1 MRPYYETTVQY
12 LKHKVLTEVIKHLYK
27 GDLKKEIYH
36 IPKDIIPGPKAEMR
50 CCIYKERAIISE
62 RVKLALGGDKKN
74 KNLLEVIE
82 PACDECPFGGVQ
94 VTSTCRGCLA
104 HRCLEACP
112 KKAISIDNKT
122 HQAVIN
128 KDLCINCGL
137 CIKACQFSAI
147 ANFTRP
153 CASSCKVGAITSRE
167 DGLCQIIEEKCTRCG
182 ACSLACPYGA
192 IMDKSFIQ
200 DCVSILQDKSKK
212 GHIYFVVAPS
222 IATQYQNIKVGQIV
236 SGIKKLGV
244 KSVFEAALGADMVA
258 YNEARDLE
266 KEGVCT
272 SSCCSAF
279 VKYIKLAFPELKD
292 KISKNLSP
300 MATMCKFIK
309 KEDKDAVCIFVGPCI
324 AKKME
329 VKNKESAPYVDLVI
343 TFEELDAFFDALN
356 IDIASMEE
364 DKFENASFFGRVFG
378 RSGGLSIA
386 VKQALKEKGSD
397 FELKEQFASGLDQCK
412 AALNQLKAGTNTF
425 NFLEGMACSGGCIYG
440 PASLSH
446 KLRDTAVMDNYAKN
460 SDKKGIEDSL
470 KDKKGIDKISNFK

>member
-1 MRPYYETTVQY
+1 MKQFETTVQY
-12 LKHKVLTEVIKHLYK
+12 LKHRVLTEVIKSVYK
-27 GDLKKEIYH
+27 GDLKKDLLD
-36 IPKDIIPGPKAEMR
+36 IPKKIIPGPKAEMR
-50 CCIYKERAIISE
+50 CCIYKEREIISE
-62 RVKLALGGDKKN
+62 RIKLALGGEKKN
-74 KNLLEVIE
+74 NNLLEVLE
-82 PACDECPFGGVQ
+82 AACEECPFGGVQ
-94 VTSTCRGCLA
+94 ITPSCRGCLA

-122 HQAVIN
+122 RQAVIN
-128 KDLCINCGL
+128 KELCINCGL

-167 DGLCQIIEEKCTRCG
+167 DGICQIIEEKCTRCG

-192 IMDKSFIQ
+192 IMDKSFIL
-200 DCVSILQDKSKK
+200 DCIKLLQDQKRK

-222 IATQYQNIKVGQIV
+222 IATQYPNIKVGQIV

-244 KSVFEAALGADMVA
+244 SKVFEAALGADMVA

-279 VKYIKLAFPELKD
+279 VKYIKTAYPELVD

-300 MATMCKFIK
+300 MATMCKYIK
-309 KEDKDAVCIFVGPCI
+309 REDKDATCIFVGPCI

-329 VKNKESAPYVDLVI
+329 VTNKESSLYVDNVI
-343 TFEELDAFFDALN
+343 TFEELDAFFDALE
-356 IDIASMEE
+356 IDLASLKE
-364 DKFENASFFGRVFG
+364 DKYENASFFGRVFG

-386 VKQALKEKGSD
+386 VKQALSEKGSS
-397 FELKEQFASGLDQCK
+397 FELKECFASGLDQCK
-412 AALNQLKAGTNTF
+412 NALNQLKAGTNTF
-425 NFLEGMACSGGCIYG
+425 NFLEGMACTGGCIFG

-446 KLRDTAVMDNYAKN
+446 KIRDTSTMDKYAKE

-470 KDKKGIDKISNFK
+470 KNKNGIDKISNF